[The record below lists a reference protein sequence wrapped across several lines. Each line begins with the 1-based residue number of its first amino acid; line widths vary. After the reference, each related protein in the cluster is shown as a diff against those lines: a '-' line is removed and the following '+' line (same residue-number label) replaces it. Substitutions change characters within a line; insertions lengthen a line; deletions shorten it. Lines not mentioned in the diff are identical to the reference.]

1 MVAEGAGTTRAQI
14 VDAANRLFYVK
25 GFEHTSFAAIAETV
39 GISRG
44 NFYHHFKSK
53 DEILGAVIEARLQST
68 RAMLAE
74 WDRDEPGPAERV
86 RRFVEIVI
94 ANGAD
99 IQDFGCPVGT
109 LTNELAKLGHPARPQ
124 AVAVFDLFRTWLR
137 AQFEELGLAVEA
149 DDLAMHV
156 LAFSQGAATLSNA
169 FHDGEFVRRE
179 VDRLHAW
186 LDERLAHGRPIAG
199 SAH

>member
-1 MVAEGAGTTRAQI
+1 MAEGAGTRAQI

-25 GFEHTSFAAIAETV
+25 GFEHTSFATIAETV

-74 WDRDEPGPAERV
+74 WDRDERGPAERV
-86 RRFVEIVI
+86 RRFVEIVVT
-94 ANGAD
+94 NGAD
-99 IQDFGCPVGT
+99 IQNFGCPVGT

-137 AQFEELGLAVEA
+137 AQFEELGFAAEA

-156 LAFSQGAATLSNA
+156 LAFSQGVATLSNA
-169 FHDGEFVRRE
+169 FRDGEFVRRE

-186 LDERLAHGRPIAG
+186 LDERLAHGPTPRA
-199 SAH
+199 AH